1 MAVDLCN
8 GRGSHSL
15 HYYINKMTGVGKSG
29 VRLPYMA
36 PLLAS
41 IQHPSS
47 TRFLPRTR
55 ESAGICRCAAW
66 RDNSERVLG
75 AENI

>member
-1 MAVDLCN
+1 M
-8 GRGSHSL
+8 RGSHSL
-15 HYYINKMTGVGKSG
+15 YYYINEMAGVGKSC

-47 TRFLPRTR
+47 ARFLPRTR
-55 ESAGICRCAAW
+55 ESAGTCRWAAW
-66 RDNSERVLG
+66 GDNSDNSERVLG